1 MDRNEVL
8 YNCKSLVSTWFYGL
22 DNVTGLYIELS
33 NESDNERVD
42 ADFDNCADI
51 IADLLI
57 NNKNK
62 YTLLKLNGSVNG
74 EMKNIGSI
82 DIL

>member
-8 YNCKSLVSTWFYGL
+8 YNCKSLVSTWFYSL
-22 DNVTGLYIELS
+22 KNVSGLYIELS
-33 NESDNERVD
+33 NESENERVD
-42 ADFDNCADI
+42 ADFDSCADI

-74 EMKNIGSI
+74 EIKNIGSI